1 MSLYFS
7 AAVVAILIF
16 GMIFELHSS
25 ILALVVLFN
34 ASGIYFLRLTTIS
47 VICNQMAILIS
58 LSSCN
63 IMLAVFWMGDLLFM
77 RFKARETNFFYRW
90 WPFLGGQYL
99 VWYSMIIMLTIDRFI
114 GCNFPLQHK
123 IFIRRK
129 FIFRAIGSV
138 WLLGLLFA
146 VVGSCIGYSSLRKS
160 MNYYFWP
167 ILDFLC
173 LLLFL
178 LTYGSI
184 LCVLARRRFVLQST
198 RNSHQSQFIL
208 TVTALLICF
217 LTLEAIPSIVYA
229 MLGLRSDTFDTTLS
243 ALYKINLLCDPLIYI
258 FLQGKVRNIANIK
271 LRPLYTLVFL
281 KRSSRSYA
289 VRKQIVLHSEC
300 KGTVFRNVSR
310 INCDREVTEI

>member
-1 MSLYFS
+1 MNLHFS
-7 AAVVAILIF
+7 EAAVTTLIF
-16 GMIFELHSS
+16 DMIFELHSS
-25 ILALVVLFN
+25 ILVLAVLFN

-47 VICNQMAILIS
+47 RICNQMAILIS

-63 IMLAVFWMGDLLFM
+63 IMLAIFWMGDLLFM
-77 RFKARETNFFYRW
+77 HFRARETNFFYRS

-129 FIFRAIGSV
+129 FIYRAIGSV

-146 VVGSCIGYSSLRKS
+146 VVGSCIGYSSLRKA
-160 MNYYFWP
+160 MNHYFWP
-167 ILDFLC
+167 LLDSLC
-173 LLLFL
+173 ILLFL

-184 LCVLARRRFVLQST
+184 LCVLARRRFVLQSN

-217 LTLEAIPSIVYA
+217 LTLEAVPSIVYS
-229 MLGLRSDTFDTTLS
+229 MIGLRSDTFDTTLS

-258 FLQGKVRNIANIK
+258 FLQRKVRSIAKMK
-271 LRPLYTLVFL
+271 LRPLYVFVL
-281 KRSSRSYA
+281 WKRSSRTYE
-289 VRKQIVLHSEC
+289 VKRQIELNTDS

-310 INCDREVTEI
+310 IKLDREMTEI